1 MVKYEKPV
9 DHRRVGEEVKIR
21 NKNGEIGR
29 VKILETIKGNELERH
44 YYEQAANGSK
54 VVMTEDSI
62 VPDSGINYC
71 FNDDK
76 SVELSYNDIRVTVDR
91 DIALKLKYLNLEEL
105 GKYCGYI
112 TLKFK
117 WQEGR
122 IRLVEF
128 LTGIKGAE
136 IERLDRDKT
145 NYQYNNVSIKIES
158 ATLKW

>member
-9 DHRRVGEEVKIR
+9 DHRRVSEEVKIR
-21 NKNGEIGR
+21 NKNGETES
-29 VKILETIKGNELERH
+29 VKTLEAIEGNELERH
-44 YYEQAANGSK
+44 YSAQAANGS
-54 VVMTEDSI
+54 VSVMTEDSI
-62 VPDSGINYC
+62 VSESGVNCC
-71 FNDDK
+71 FNDDN
-76 SVELSYNDIRVTVDR
+76 SVELSYNNIRVTVDR

-117 WQEGR
+117 GQEGR

-128 LTGIKGAE
+128 LTGIKGAK
-136 IERLDRDKT
+136 IEHLDRDKT
-145 NYQYNNVSIKIES
+145 NYQYNNIFIKIES

>member
-9 DHRRVGEEVKIR
+9 DHRRSGEEVKIR

-29 VKILETIKGNELERH
+29 VKILETIEGNELERH
-44 YYEQAANGSK
+44 YSEQAANGS
-54 VVMTEDSI
+54 VVAVTEDFI
-62 VPDSGINYC
+62 VSESGINYC
-71 FNDDK
+71 FNDDN
-76 SVELSYNDIRVTVDR
+76 SVELSYNNIRVTIDR

-117 WQEGR
+117 GQEGN

-128 LTGIKGAE
+128 LTGIKGAK
-136 IERLDRDKT
+136 IEHLDRDKT
-145 NYQYNNVSIKIES
+145 NYQYNNISIKIES

>member
-9 DHRRVGEEVKIR
+9 DHRRVGEEVKIS
-21 NKNGEIGR
+21 NKNGETES
-29 VKILETIKGNELERH
+29 VKILETIEGNELERH
-44 YYEQAANGSK
+44 YSAQAANGS
-54 VVMTEDSI
+54 VAAVTEDSI
-62 VPDSGINYC
+62 VTDSGVNYC
-71 FNDDK
+71 FNDDN
-76 SVELSYNDIRVTVDR
+76 SVELSYNNIRVTVDR

-117 WQEGR
+117 GQEGN

-128 LTGIKGAE
+128 LTGINGAK
-136 IERLDRDKT
+136 IEHLDRDKT
-145 NYQYNNVSIKIES
+145 NYQYNNISIKIES